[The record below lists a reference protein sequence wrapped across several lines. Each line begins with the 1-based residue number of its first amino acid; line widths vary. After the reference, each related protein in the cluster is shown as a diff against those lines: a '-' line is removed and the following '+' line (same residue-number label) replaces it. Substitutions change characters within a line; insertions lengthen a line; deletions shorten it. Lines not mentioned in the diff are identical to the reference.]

1 MNFPYNKIFVAQK
14 LSEWQNFKDCTLFAA
29 VCGAKDKL
37 ESVPRMWEYVPNCVE
52 GPGKCGI
59 SLSDMFGGMCFPVSR
74 FHHLLFNHNS
84 SHIHLVCLFTILYFL
99 CKGEFLFALSL
110 ELVNPIDESQ
120 NGSCPLRKLST
131 ALQKQNNWC

>member
-59 SLSDMFGGMCFPVSR
+59 ILSDKLQNAVSD
-74 FHHLLFNHNS
+74 
-84 SHIHLVCLFTILYFL
+84 LVVRLNACA
-99 CKGEFLFALSL
+99 K
-110 ELVNPIDESQ
+110 
-120 NGSCPLRKLST
+120 
-131 ALQKQNNWC
+131 

>member
-52 GPGKCGI
+52 GPGKCGR
-59 SLSDMFGGMCFPVSR
+59 SLSDMFGGMSVENKSVFGCPEVRQRRDSAKGECGD
-74 FHHLLFNHNS
+74 H
-84 SHIHLVCLFTILYFL
+84 VCLVKSTLTKDTICIVRKDVTVKQRWVGL
-99 CKGEFLFALSL
+99 C
-110 ELVNPIDESQ
+110 Q
-120 NGSCPLRKLST
+120 
-131 ALQKQNNWC
+131 W

>member
-1 MNFPYNKIFVAQK
+1 MNFPYNKNFVAQK
-14 LSEWQNFKDCTLFAA
+14 LSEQQNFKDCTLFAA

-74 FHHLLFNHNS
+74 FHHLLFNHN
-84 SHIHLVCLFTILYFL
+84 IHLVCLFTILYFL